1 MGGGKLN
8 SHTPDP
14 EGRWMT
20 GSAWTRWTFSIDH
33 YINKG
38 GSLRE
43 GRAKYSVGR
52 EAGGFLLSVFF
63 VFFSSFFPTSFFER
77 FLVDDGKRLD
87 ALDVALR
94 CNIIYKGEGV

>member
-1 MGGGKLN
+1 
-8 SHTPDP
+8 
-14 EGRWMT
+14 MT
-20 GSAWTRWTFSIDH
+20 GSAWTRWTLYIIEF

-63 VFFSSFFPTSFFER
+63 AIFSSLLRTSFLYR
-77 FLVDDGKRLD
+77 FLNDFGRVWGGFWSPKWRQH
-87 ALDVALR
+87 R
-94 CNIIYKGEGV
+94 